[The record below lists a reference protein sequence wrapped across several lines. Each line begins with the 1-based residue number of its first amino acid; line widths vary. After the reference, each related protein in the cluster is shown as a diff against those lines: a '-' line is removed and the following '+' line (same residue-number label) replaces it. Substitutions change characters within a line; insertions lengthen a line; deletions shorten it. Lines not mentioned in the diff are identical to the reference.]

1 MASDGGRGG
10 GVGGGHGVGK
20 LIPVYFGLQPHA
32 ASRAAFAC
40 GPTFTTDRTSLTGCG
55 SGAARAVSTLVPA
68 WTTRRRTPLDTT
80 PTLSPAGHAAQ
91 ETMLD
96 WHPRFVQFESLCCSI
111 FQESVN
117 QFRPLFFVSFLDFFD

>member
-1 MASDGGRGG
+1 MEGGE
-10 GVGGGHGVGK
+10 VGWGGHGVGK